1 MTKKDKAKAA
11 LARAKAAG
19 KYALSGA
26 KGSATAV
33 GSGAAAYY
41 AAKIAS
47 EHVET
52 LRSRWWA
59 VPAALAA
66 GGHFAKKKN
75 VALGAGLLGAAGYA
89 AAIGYEMQKATAA
102 ASGES
107 SGGQAQGPGPG
118 AWADDGADAGRVMGG
133 DASGPADRGAP
144 DDGAP
149 QAQGFEDV
157 DADVR
162 SEAYDMVA

>member
-1 MTKKDKAKAA
+1 MTKKEKARAA
-11 LARAKAAG
+11 VARAKAAG

-26 KGSATAV
+26 KGSAMAA

-41 AAKIAS
+41 AGKIAS

-52 LRSRWWA
+52 LRSRWWGI
-59 VPAALAA
+59 PAALAV

-89 AAIGYEMQKATAA
+89 AAIGWEMTKATEK
-102 ASGES
+102 ASGS
-107 SGGQAQGPGPG
+107 QAQGPGPG
-118 AWADDGADAGRVMGG
+118 AWAEAADAGRVTGGDTGG

-149 QAQGFEDV
+149 QAAGFEDV

-162 SEAYDMVA
+162 SEAFDMVA